1 MNQYTKMSQ
10 QESEL
15 LKMRRIDTFIYKLS
29 YPDSFVPHPE
39 IGHREM
45 VYNLFPY
52 IKSVPRDQMT
62 YEQYIK
68 YIQATYVAL
77 SRNFDQYLEYLEQ
90 KFWDDFK
97 NKRKK
102 RNI

>member
-1 MNQYTKMSQ
+1 MNQYTKMPQ

-45 VYNLFPY
+45 VHTLFPFM
-52 IKSVPRDQMT
+52 KDMPRDRITFQLF
-62 YEQYIK
+62 YK
-68 YIQATYVAL
+68 YTQATYVVL
-77 SRNFDQYLEYLEQ
+77 SRNFDQYLSYLND
-90 KFWDDFK
+90 KFWEDFR